1 MTIRSMLA
9 AAALMLIAA
18 SAPAGAHED
27 AAASLPGTS
36 LYNLDSQWVTQDG
49 ARIALV
55 SLMGNLVVA
64 AMGYA
69 ECKDICPAVVA
80 DMMWIDKHLPPGAA
94 GRVEFVFVTF
104 DSVADTPERLRLY
117 ADGHGLDLKHWLL
130 LGADDD
136 AVRELAAALG
146 VGYRPDGQGGFNH
159 TAVISLLD
167 AKGNIVF
174 QQRGAEARSDELL
187 AEVNALLGAQD

>member
-49 ARIALV
+49 ARIALS
-55 SLMGNLVVA
+55 SLMGKLIVA

-94 GRVEFVFVTF
+94 SRVAKQSAGR
-104 DSVADTPERLRLY
+104 PGPGR
-117 ADGHGLDLKHWLL
+117 ADG
-130 LGADDD
+130 
-136 AVRELAAALG
+136 AAAAHAGRRCTGSRTSRRRRLTC
-146 VGYRPDGQGGFNH
+146 P
-159 TAVISLLD
+159 
-167 AKGNIVF
+167 
-174 QQRGAEARSDELL
+174 
-187 AEVNALLGAQD
+187 